1 MQQLC
6 LLPLWRC
13 IYLLLPVP
21 LFYIQIVIPE
31 QMWVFC
37 WVFFPP
43 SPRAHSSYMA
53 LTSCI
58 FPPSLSSILLPRL
71 GSSPPILC
79 PLLTHAFLLWLI
91 THSAE
96 SFPKQTALC
105 NLDWGKLANSSHI
118 GRPIKL
124 DMSHVCT
131 LQSEGRR
138 VLSVPPLLFYFNQ
151 TVWMNEWVLSVMHVP
166 SVYFWSA
173 CQSFWTAAWNV
184 GHVSLKTNW
193 ITWNLKHLEDTVKT
207 HQKSSHLTSQLVLTV
222 TCGHEATFTPVH

>member
-6 LLPLWRC
+6 LLPFWRC

-21 LFYIQIVIPE
+21 LFYVQIVILE

-37 WVFFPP
+37 WLFFPP
-43 SPRAHSSYMA
+43 SPPCTQFLYGPHISHFPSVLVIHSA
-53 LTSCI
+53 PTL
-58 FPPSLSSILLPRL
+58 LSGILL
-71 GSSPPILC
+71 PPILC

-96 SFPKQTALC
+96 SFLKQTALC

-131 LQSEGRR
+131 LQSEGWR

-151 TVWMNEWVLSVMHVP
+151 TVWMNEWVLSVMWCMCHLFIFEVH
-166 SVYFWSA
+166 A
-173 CQSFWTAAWNV
+173 
-184 GHVSLKTNW
+184 SLFG
-193 ITWNLKHLEDTVKT
+193 
-207 HQKSSHLTSQLVLTV
+207 QQ
-222 TCGHEATFTPVH
+222 HEMLGMFL

>member
-37 WVFFPP
+37 FFSSFSPCTQFLYGPHILHFPSVLVF
-43 SPRAHSSYMA
+43 HSA
-53 LTSCI
+53 PTSG
-58 FPPSLSSILLPRL
+58 ILL
-71 GSSPPILC
+71 PPILC

-193 ITWNLKHLEDTVKT
+193 ISWNLKHLEDTVKT

>member
-37 WVFFPP
+37 WVFSSFSPCTQFLYGPHILHFP
-43 SPRAHSSYMA
+43 SVLVFHSA
-53 LTSCI
+53 PTSG
-58 FPPSLSSILLPRL
+58 ILL
-71 GSSPPILC
+71 PPILC

-118 GRPIKL
+118 GRPHQAW
-124 DMSHVCT
+124 HVTCMHASIRRPT
-131 LQSEGRR
+131 CAFSSSFAVLLQPNG
-138 VLSVPPLLFYFNQ
+138 L
-151 TVWMNEWVLSVMHVP
+151 NEWVSSVCD
-166 SVYFWSA
+166 A
-173 CQSFWTAAWNV
+173 CAICLFLKCMPVFLDSSMKCWACFFKNKLNNMEPKAFR
-184 GHVSLKTNW
+184 GH
-193 ITWNLKHLEDTVKT
+193 
-207 HQKSSHLTSQLVLTV
+207 
-222 TCGHEATFTPVH
+222 C